1 MPDTDVN
8 EDGITDADDLEQAIL
23 ASAVEGISSVSTD
36 GLTVTE
42 QSLDQRL
49 KVLER
54 QQNSTAASLD
64 GFGMRHRQLRSGA
77 GGFP

>member
-1 MPDTDVN
+1 MPEQDPST
-8 EDGITDADDLEQAIL
+8 AADLEQAL
-23 ASAVEGISSVSTD
+23 LDDATEGIQSVSID
-36 GLTVTE
+36 G
-42 QSLDQRL
+42 QSVSAIDLDKRL

-54 QQNSTAASLD
+54 QNNAAAASLD